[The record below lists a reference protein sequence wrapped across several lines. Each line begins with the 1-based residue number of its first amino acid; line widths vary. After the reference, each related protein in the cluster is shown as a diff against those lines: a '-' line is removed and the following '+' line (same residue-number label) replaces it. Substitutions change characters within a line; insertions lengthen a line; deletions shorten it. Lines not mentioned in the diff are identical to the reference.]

1 LQAQWGERN
10 GSAGSNSDD
19 SLSAVDNFFEDDS
32 LGESNSSES
41 GDEGTSTPPPG
52 GGIYDTYFGGDAWKN
67 AVGDKLGFS
76 GSPTRRQ
83 TSESELSNISKM
95 RPFGGASL
103 DMLAPVVRVTHSYD
117 ALVLNNQS
125 SRLAM
130 EWELGD
136 WNLHPVE
143 GGFVAGSDP
152 NRTAEAKEELI
163 EEYEERSFHAQITPP
178 RLGKLSMYCCWWSPR
193 FFMTSTVPTS
203 CVFLRTGSIHRR
215 HLIPPSRVQQP
226 TLPRIMSDP
235 NMNKGARRQT
245 PKNMNFRQDE
255 PGVHGGEYSVRP
267 NMEESMTFLRKLF
280 THQQGGGA
288 FPTLL
293 SPPDS
298 PQCKFSATKFFVS
311 ITDH

>member
-52 GGIYDTYFGGDAWKN
+52 SGMYDTYFGGDAWKN

-83 TSESELSNISKM
+83 TSESELSNISKI

-143 GGFVAGSDP
+143 GSFEAGSDP
-152 NRTAEAKEELI
+152 NRAAEATEELK

-178 RLGKLSMYCCWWSPR
+178 RLGKLSMHYCCSKD
-193 FFMTSTVPTS
+193 FHDKHGANL
-203 CVFLRTGSIHRR
+203 LRCLLYTGSIHRR
-215 HLIPPSRVQQP
+215 HLIPPSRVQPP

-245 PKNMNFRQDE
+245 PKNINFRQDE

-298 PQCKFSATKFFVS
+298 PQCKFSAMKFLLS
-311 ITDH
+311 RTDH